1 MIRPFLRAL
10 FVAILAWVSSAEAA
24 KVVRLYN
31 PWLQYGT
38 AVNGKIHL
46 VNYYPLAGFGPAGT
60 TNIFTQSNGPWLELV
75 VPVTLPAGSVN
86 FSIVVDPGNV
96 APYYQS
102 YGTNGIGGGDMDL
115 GTALTSS
122 DTVWIVPSPL
132 PNGPAKVLTTAPKEM
147 TVMLWNP
154 FEHDATAQRP
164 SMRMETGVWKAMDSA
179 RSQPGWYASYI
190 LGFNAL
196 SLTFRNADSSKTFG
210 VGGIGLPVAAN
221 FDSMV
226 TRNDTVWI
234 WATPEPSGRPSASS
248 TAPRMRTV
256 MLLNPWDGI
265 IPFQRPRINFG
276 GGDLAMRPDPAYCG
290 WSYFRFIDRVPQA
303 TFSNSRTGV
312 RVGAA
317 GFGSSAA
324 IDLSAAF
331 AVKDTAWVTTAS
343 GTGVPTVRSAY
354 TGEKGLCEITFL
366 AATVHDFDTSHP
378 NFEEGSGASCGL
390 VRGMVAGTL
399 GPDRKPLQG
408 PNRCRQGGSVV
419 VDQFLTTQW
428 FRDVPGV
435 NASTCRD
442 IPLALDSS
450 NGNYRYDN
458 TNYFP
463 IDDFTTLANGQ
474 PNPHYETFGGN
485 DGQQHNFHYCLESHG
500 EFDYKRGQR
509 FSFRGDDD
517 VWFFI
522 DNRLAVDLGGV
533 HNPESGS
540 VNLDTMGLVEGRTY
554 NFDFFYCERQT
565 IGANMRI
572 ETSMNLRT
580 PSGFK
585 VADTARTGGVRTFDL
600 YISQRLGQGC
610 STNDNVQRT
619 AGRFTLSGPPFNP
632 PISLPGGVS
641 YGGIDVDPAFGRL
654 VFDSTRISGLPPGT
668 YTLRIL
674 PAGTDTSGARSVV
687 FVVPLNALPY
697 FRVKPAYSGLV
708 GTSLK
713 VDVVSRTVAG
723 ASDSNAVSFVLA
735 TIPGLRFFR
744 DSLQTSEI
752 RPGDTLRT
760 GAKGV
765 ARSLWVRGEAV
776 GEYTLRVGTGLL
788 DTVDLYPGI
797 SFQNRG
803 LRYLDA
809 SGAVLAPVPA
819 IDRDVRTSQQVW
831 IEAVSGG
838 TTCLTCQD
846 TILLTGSAGLQFRA
860 SAMGAPVSRIRLTN
874 GKATFWVH
882 GSAPLANGVF
892 RGTFADSAASAPWSP
907 VTFRAPLLRFTDST
921 DTDVSSLALEVGES
935 QSLWLRAVPAID
947 TCVSCDRNVL
957 LGTNPELL
965 ASASASGLRIDS
977 VRLVAGRARIWV
989 RALAP
994 VASGVVV
1001 GSSDSLWAR
1010 DTVRVTAIAQTL
1022 RFVDSSGNDLSSM
1035 DLDILEPREVWLEV
1049 RGSRGLCTGCTQS
1062 VALVPSSAEIRV
1074 SSLRGGASIGQVNLV
1089 AGRAKVWLESSS
1101 PLVRAHLAARSD
1113 SLFASDTLALV
1124 FRALRLRFVDSLGM
1138 DVKSLDQTV
1147 RKPLKIRLRADRSAG
1162 VCVDCN
1168 QWVRLSDL
1176 DPEWAVSL
1184 SPSGARIDSVRLVAG
1199 SAEFWIESRVTN
1211 VGAPIVASSVILWS
1225 SDTLLLTFTAR
1236 APDSAFW
1243 FDTNGDGSADRLEVH
1258 LAQPWRVGSSI
1269 EASWPRST
1277 PLSALGTIGMSVSP
1291 DSLTVSWT
1299 LSSGLA
1305 PLVTADSGSAGVLAY
1320 DGRTSLPFAIGE
1332 KIAPVP
1338 LRAILRYGT
1347 GVDTV
1352 RIPWSEVV
1360 AGGFFQTSE
1369 MVRIARGGIW
1379 SAATPLST
1387 YRDTIRGELV
1397 LLYDGSDPSTPQPG
1411 DSLRFS
1417 PSGALRDGLGNV
1429 PGENARRVVLQGTDR
1444 APLDAVMRD
1453 ADGDGRADRVVLRLR
1468 SPLAFTE
1475 SMTFLWPGPNGL
1487 EPRTAKVSAAT
1498 SDSGGRILTFDLDPW
1513 SYGYT
1518 SCPEAGC
1525 ANLGAMISVWGTD
1538 TARLSFPIRDEVPPV
1553 PVKATLRFGPGAAG
1567 PDTLTVVMSEPVTG
1581 GTNPGTPWFS
1591 TGKPST
1597 DPNGT
1602 TVPWIGTAGVPVV
1615 SADGRTITLL
1625 VDTSFHARKGDSLR
1639 LTASGS
1645 GGTAVDRGG
1654 NSSPSGS
1661 AGWVAIEFGPHPVQ
1675 LDWRP
1680 MPPVRV
1686 YTGWT
1691 PPAGE
1696 SPIQILVRDG
1706 NGRWV
1711 TLDGSAPA
1719 QDTSRYG
1726 GIYLRFNRAMKGS
1739 AYLYDNLG
1747 IFVADVGFDKLT
1759 EGIESGAIEPDA
1771 RGNYEVWLSWNGTSM
1786 NRALAGTS
1794 IVSPSG
1800 VYIFRVITHYL
1811 EEGRTVML
1819 NQVVKTGWKH

>member
-1 MIRPFLRAL
+1 MIRPFLRTLLIAT
-10 FVAILAWVSSAEAA
+10 LAWASSVDAA

-38 AVNGKIHL
+38 AVDGKIHL
-46 VNYYPLAGFGPAGT
+46 VNYYPLVGFGPGGT

-75 VPVTLPAGSVN
+75 LPVTLPAGSMN
-86 FSIVVDPGNV
+86 FTIVADPGNV
-96 APYYQS
+96 APYNQS

-115 GTALTSS
+115 GTALTTS

-154 FEHDATAQRP
+154 FEHDATAQTP
-164 SMRMETGVWKAMDSA
+164 AMRVETGAWKTMDSA
-179 RSQPGWYASYI
+179 KSHLGWYSSYV

-196 SLTFRNADSSKTFG
+196 SLTFRNADSTKFFG
-210 VGGIGLPVAAN
+210 AGGIGLPIAAS
-221 FDSMV
+221 FDSLV
-226 TRNDTVWI
+226 SRNDTIWV
-234 WATPEPSGRPSASS
+234 WATPEPGGRPSA
-248 TAPRMRTV
+248 AVAIPRMRTV
-256 MLLNPWDGI
+256 MLLNPWDGL
-265 IPFQRPRINFG
+265 IPFQRPRISFG
-276 GGDLAMRPDPAYCG
+276 GGDLPMRPDPAYCG
-290 WSYFRFIDRVPQA
+290 WSYFRFIDRLPQV

-317 GFGSSAA
+317 GFGSTVA
-324 IDLSAAF
+324 IDLAASF
-331 AVKDTAWVTTAS
+331 AVKDTAWVTTAPAS
-343 GTGVPTVRSAY
+343 GVPTVRSAY
-354 TGEKGLCEITFL
+354 TGEKGLCEITLL
-366 AATVHDFDTSHP
+366 AATVRDFDSSHP
-378 NFEEGSGASCGL
+378 NFEEGAGSSCGL

-408 PNRCRQGGSVV
+408 PNRCRQGGTVI
-419 VDQFLTTQW
+419 VDQFLTSQW

-474 PNPHYETFGGN
+474 PNPHYQTFGGT
-485 DGQQHNFHYCLESHG
+485 DGKQHNYHYCLESHG

-533 HNPESGS
+533 HNPEVGS
-540 VNLDTMGLVEGRTY
+540 VLLDTMGLVEGRTY

-565 IGANMRI
+565 VGANMRI

-585 VADTARTGGVRTFDL
+585 VADTVRIGGVRTFDL

-632 PISLPGGVS
+632 PISLPGGIS

-654 VFDSTRISGLPPGT
+654 VFDSTKIAGLPPGT

-674 PAGTDTSGARSVV
+674 PAGSDTSGARSIV
-687 FVVPLNALPY
+687 FVVPLSALPY
-697 FRVKPAYSGLV
+697 FRVKPAYTGLV

-723 ASDSNAVSFVLA
+723 LSDSNSVSFVLA
-735 TIPGLRFFR
+735 PIPGLRFFR

-752 RPGDTLRT
+752 LLGDTLRT
-760 GAKGV
+760 GARGV
-765 ARSLWVRGEAV
+765 ARTVWVRGEAV

-797 SFQNRG
+797 SFQNRI
-803 LRYLDA
+803 LRYIDA
-809 SGAVLAPVPA
+809 TGSVLAPVPA

-838 TTCLTCQD
+838 TTCLVCQD
-846 TILLTGSAGLQFRA
+846 TILLSGSPGLQFRSTA
-860 SAMGAPVSRIRLTN
+860 TGAPVSNIRLTN

-882 GSAPLANGVF
+882 GATPVANGVF
-892 RGTFADSAASAPWSP
+892 RGTLADSAASAPWSP
-907 VTFRAPLLRFTDST
+907 VTFRAPLLRFTDSAGI
-921 DTDVSSLALEVGES
+921 DVSTLSLEVGES

-947 TCVSCDRNVL
+947 TCVGCDRDVQL
-957 LGTNPELL
+957 RSNPELL
-965 ASASASGLRIDS
+965 VAAVSAGVRIDS
-977 VRLVAGRARIWV
+977 IRLVAGRAKIWV
-989 RALAP
+989 RSIAP
-994 VASGVVV
+994 IESGLLV

-1010 DTVRVTAIAQTL
+1010 DTVRVTAIAQSL
-1022 RFVDSSGNDLSSM
+1022 RFVDASGADLPSL

-1049 RGSRGLCTGCTQS
+1049 RGTRGLCSGCTQS
-1062 VALVPSSAEIRV
+1062 VSLLPSSNEIRV
-1074 SSLRGGASIGQVNLV
+1074 SAVVGGPSISQVDLV
-1089 AGRAKVWLESSS
+1089 GGRARIWLESSR
-1101 PLVRAHLAARSD
+1101 PLNTANLVAHSD

-1124 FRALRLRFVDSLGM
+1124 FRALRLRFVDSTGV
-1138 DVKSLDQTV
+1138 DVKSLSQAV

-1162 VCVDCN
+1162 ICLDCD
-1168 QWVRLSDL
+1168 QWVRLTDI
-1176 DPEWAVSL
+1176 DPEWQVSL
-1184 SPSGARIDSVRLVAG
+1184 APSGARIDSIRLVGGA
-1199 SAEFWIESRVTN
+1199 AEFWIESSVTGAN
-1211 VGAPIVASSVILWS
+1211 VPIVASSTALWS
-1225 SDTLLLTFTAR
+1225 ADTLFLTFSAR

-1243 FDTNGDGSADRLEVH
+1243 YDTNGDGSADRLEVH
-1258 LAQPWRVGSSI
+1258 LAQPWRSNSTI
-1269 EASWPRST
+1269 DASWPSSA
-1277 PLSALGTIGMSVSP
+1277 PLVALGKTGMSVST
-1291 DSLTVSWT
+1291 DSMTVSWNM
-1299 LSSGLA
+1299 LSGFA
-1305 PLVTADSGSAGVLAY
+1305 PLVTADSGSAGVLGY
-1320 DGRTSLPFAIGE
+1320 DGRTSLPFTIGE

-1338 LRAILRYGT
+1338 LRAILRYGV

-1352 RIPWSEVV
+1352 RIPWSEIV

-1369 MVRIARGGIW
+1369 MVLVFRGGAW
-1379 SAATPLST
+1379 SAATPMST
-1387 YRDTIRGELV
+1387 YRDTLRGELV
-1397 LLYDGSDPSTPQPG
+1397 LLYDGADPTTPQPG
-1411 DSLRFS
+1411 DSLRYS
-1417 PSGALRDGLGNV
+1417 PSGALRDMLGNV
-1429 PGENARRVVLQGTDR
+1429 PGENSRRVVLQGTDR

-1453 ADGDGRADRVVLRLR
+1453 ANGDGRADRVVLRLR

-1487 EPRTAKVSAAT
+1487 EPRTAKVSEAT
-1498 SDSGGRILTFDLDPW
+1498 ADSGGRILTFDLDPW

-1518 SCPEAGC
+1518 SCPESGC
-1525 ANLGAMISVWGTD
+1525 ADLGAMISVWGTD
-1538 TARLSFPIRDEVPPV
+1538 TARLTYPIRDEVPPV
-1553 PVKATLRFGPGAAG
+1553 PVKASLRYGPGAAG

-1581 GTNPGTPWFS
+1581 GTNPGSAWFS
-1591 TGKPST
+1591 SGKPSN
-1597 DPNGT
+1597 DPSGT
-1602 TVPWIGTAGVPVV
+1602 VVPWIGTAGKPVI

-1639 LTASGS
+1639 LAPAGS
-1645 GGTAVDRGG
+1645 GGTGVDGAG
-1654 NSSPSGS
+1654 NTSPTGP

-1686 YTGWT
+1686 YTGWS
-1691 PPAGE
+1691 PPSGE
-1696 SPIQILVRDG
+1696 APIQILVRDG
-1706 NGRWV
+1706 SGRWV
-1711 TLDGSAPA
+1711 TLDGNAPA
-1719 QDTSRYG
+1719 QDTSHYG

-1747 IFVADVGFDKLT
+1747 IFVADVGFEKLT

-1786 NRALAGTS
+1786 NRALQGAAG
-1794 IVSPSG
+1794 VSTSG